1 MIAHQGKRSRRKEEK
16 TGIISLSPM
25 KSSLGWGKASWA
37 TGSLSAVGL
46 PTRREQ
52 RQTTKIAG
60 NKIAGNKKGES
71 LDSPFSSPPSRAD
84 LFGRRDWTRTNDPH
98 HVKVVL

>member
-25 KSSLGWGKASWA
+25 KSSLSRGRASWA
-37 TGSLSAVGL
+37 AGPLSAVGL

-60 NKIAGNKKGES
+60 NKIAGNKKGRI
-71 LDSPFSSPPSRAD
+71 SRFA
-84 LFGRRDWTRTNDPH
+84 LSFTAQQSGFVW
-98 HVKVVL
+98 